1 MILVLDCTG
10 LRLNR
15 VEARVDMTPIATIQH
30 QMPGRLRLRIPA
42 RRGDASFFH
51 GVVQALSKVPGI
63 EELDAFPLTGSII
76 IRHSGSAQAIA
87 AAALEQGLFEVGL
100 EDPQKKA
107 ATPQRPYPGV
117 RHTATTGLNGLALLQ
132 LARGQLTGN
141 AAENFWNAYGAQRIL
156 GRPEIAAGFVL
167 LGIVQVLRG
176 QLLGSASSLFF
187 YSLITRQLAS
197 VDRGATAS
205 NDSGVT
211 PTGQPG
217 DQQTG

>member
-1 MILVLDCTG
+1 MI
-10 LRLNR
+10 
-15 VEARVDMTPIATIQH
+15 PIATIQH
-30 QMPGRLRLRIPA
+30 QIPGRLRLRIPA
-42 RRGDASFFH
+42 RRGDVSFFH
-51 GVVQALSKVPGI
+51 HMVQALSKLPSI
-63 EELDAFPLTGSII
+63 AELSAVPLTGSII

-87 AAALEQGLFEVGL
+87 AAATEQGLFEIGP
-100 EDPQKKA
+100 EEPKKA
-107 ATPQRPYPGV
+107 PSPSSRRRPHAGL
-117 RHTATTGLNGLALLQ
+117 RGTAATGLSGLALFQ
-132 LARGQLTGN
+132 VARGRLTGN

-167 LGIVQVLRG
+167 LGIAQVLRG

-197 VDRGATAS
+197 IDRGATAS

-211 PTGQPG
+211 LPSVSG